1 MHELLKIRSF
11 IKFILL
17 GIGEV
22 ACLRKCKNIPVQQT
36 PRKDLLQSS
45 MQRIVN
51 RNDCREIVGNTV
63 WEKNSLSFTNRKQ
76 IIFHGWGNRLI
87 TKFRMIFFGTDFFTL
102 LNYRLPLKMHHCK
115 YKFEAAL
122 YKNGNQTSC
131 DFFLKLKAKERC
143 VLLKEEATNWCRLEW

>member
-11 IKFILL
+11 IKSIFL

-22 ACLRKCKNIPVQQT
+22 ACLRKCKNVPVQQT

-51 RNDCREIVGNTV
+51 RNDCRETVCNTV
-63 WEKNSLSFTNRKQ
+63 WENSLSFTNRKQ

-87 TKFRMIFFGTDFFTL
+87 TKVRMIFFKTDFILCSIIDFL
-102 LNYRLPLKMHHCK
+102 SKCIIASISLRRPLAIKHHVI
-115 YKFEAAL
+115 
-122 YKNGNQTSC
+122 
-131 DFFLKLKAKERC
+131 FFLKLKAKERC